1 MDLPGYFY
9 LLLRKYIILLNLN
22 HHLTVHHADRQRL
35 PGPAALRQPFPRQIQ
50 FAVILSPVRAN
61 MGGAPTSNNS
71 RLISA
76 SLETNI
82 IINPL

>member
-1 MDLPGYFY
+1 MQ
-9 LLLRKYIILLNLN
+9 NLN
-22 HHLTVHHADRQRL
+22 HHLTVHHLYRQRL
-35 PGPAALRQPFPRQIQ
+35 PGLAALRQSVPRQIQ

>member
-1 MDLPGYFY
+1 M
-9 LLLRKYIILLNLN
+9 NN
-22 HHLTVHHADRQRL
+22 HLTVHHADRQRL
-35 PGPAALRQPFPRQIQ
+35 PGPAALRQSFPRQIQ

-71 RLISA
+71 RPISS

-82 IINPL
+82 TIRPF